1 MHWFVESLQNNP
13 SLAIFLTLGLGF
25 LVGQLKY
32 KSFSLGNVTSVL
44 LVGVLIGQLDIP
56 IPGPIKNAFF
66 LLFLFA
72 IGYSVGPQFFT
83 RSRAMAL
90 SRCCLPA
97 CCACCASSPHG
108 LWLS

>member
-56 IPGPIKNAFF
+56 IPGPIKTLSFSSSSSLSAT
-66 LLFLFA
+66 A
-72 IGYSVGPQFFT
+72 SAHSFFT

>member
-56 IPGPIKNAFF
+56 IPGPIKKRVLSPLPLRHRLQRRPAVFF
-66 LLFLFA
+66 ML
-72 IGYSVGPQFFT
+72 
-83 RSRAMAL
+83 SRATAL
-90 SRCCLPA
+90 SRYCLPA
-97 CCACCASSPHG
+97 CCACCAS
-108 LWLS
+108 